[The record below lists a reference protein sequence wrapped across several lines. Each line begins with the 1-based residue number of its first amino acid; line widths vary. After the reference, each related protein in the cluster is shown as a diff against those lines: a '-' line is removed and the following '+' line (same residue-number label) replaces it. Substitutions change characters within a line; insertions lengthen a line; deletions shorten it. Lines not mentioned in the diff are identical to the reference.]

1 MRQGFKQ
8 LIIGFLFVFLKIQII
23 VDILPDFIGYIFIY
37 NGIKQIATLSSQSY
51 DKLKILCIVL
61 AIISVPNFFLNDQMI
76 QQIEWLKYYPSLLNL
91 VKMVLVYYLFHL
103 LQVVAKLLPTTQALY
118 RTNRMFSWY
127 MVVTLSTSLTQ
138 SFLMNIPMDISISLM
153 IIVIVASFIIEIAF
167 LVYLRNIQKQFPKDS
182 VIEKFV

>member
-1 MRQGFKQ
+1 MRQGFQQ
-8 LIIGFLFVFLKIQII
+8 LIIGFLFVFLKIQVI

-51 DKLKILCIVL
+51 DILKILCIVL

-91 VKMVLVYYLFHL
+91 IKIVLVYYLFDL
-103 LQVVAKLLPTTQALY
+103 LQVVVKLLPTKQALY

-127 MVVTLSTSLTQ
+127 MVVTLSASLIQ
-138 SFLMNIPMDISISLM
+138 SFLMNIPMNISIQLM
-153 IIVIVASFIIEIAF
+153 IIVIVASFIIEISF

-182 VIEKFV
+182 MIEKFV

>member
-51 DKLKILCIVL
+51 DKLKIICIVL
-61 AIISVPNFFLNDQMI
+61 AIISIPNFFLNDQMI
-76 QQIEWLKYYPSLLNL
+76 QQIEWFNYYPSLLAL
-91 VKMVLVYYLFHL
+91 VKIALVYYLFIL
-103 LQVVAKLLPTTQALY
+103 LRAVAKLLPSEGALY

-127 MVVTLSTSLTQ
+127 MIVTLSTLLIQ
-138 SFLMNIPMDISISLM
+138 SFLMNIPMNISISLM
-153 IIVIVASFIIEIAF
+153 IIIIVFSFIIEIAF
-167 LVYLRNIQKQFPKDS
+167 LVYLRNIQKQFPKNN

>member
-51 DKLKILCIVL
+51 EKLKLLCIVL
-61 AIISVPNFFLNDQMI
+61 AIISVPNFFLNEQMI
-76 QQIEWLKYYPSLLNL
+76 PQLKWLVYYPSLLSL
-91 VKMVLVYYLFHL
+91 FKIVLVYYLFVL
-103 LQVVAKLLPTTQALY
+103 LRVVVKLLPTDEALN

-127 MVVTLSTSLTQ
+127 MLVTLGTSLTQ
-138 SFLMNIPMDISISLM
+138 SFLMNIPMDISMTLM
-153 IIVIVASFIIEIAF
+153 IIVIVASFIIEVSF
-167 LVYLRNIQKQFPKDS
+167 LVYLRHLQKQFPKDS